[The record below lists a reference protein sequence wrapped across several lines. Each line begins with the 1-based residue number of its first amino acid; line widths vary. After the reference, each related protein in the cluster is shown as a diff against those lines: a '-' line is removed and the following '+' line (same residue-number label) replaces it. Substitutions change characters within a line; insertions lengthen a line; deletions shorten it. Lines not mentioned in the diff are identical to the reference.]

1 MNPPMIGRTLGQ
13 YRVVQKLGAGGM
25 GEVYRAADTRLGR
38 DVALKFLPEVFAR
51 DPDRLA
57 RFEREAKLLASLN
70 HPNIAAIYGL
80 EEADGVRFLVL
91 ELVEGETLAE
101 RLASGSLPVEEA
113 VAVCRQIAEGLESAH
128 SKGIIHRDL
137 KPANIKITPEGKV
150 KVLDFG
156 LAKAFEG
163 EAAARDLSQSPTMS
177 DIATRSG
184 VVLGTAAYMSPE
196 QARGKTVDT
205 RTDIWAFGCV
215 LYESLSGLPVFHADT
230 VSDTVAGILRGEPD
244 WQFLP
249 AETPASLRR
258 LLRRCLQKDAARRL
272 QHMGD
277 ARLEIEEA
285 LVGPE
290 EAPTIVAPRRDWRR
304 LALLC
309 AGSLLVGALAASL
322 VVLQVRPPPGQ
333 AAMQFSVVTNFAGVE
348 AQPTLSPDGRSVAFV
363 SNRDGQYD
371 IYVGLVT
378 GGSLIRITS
387 DPNLKARPRWS
398 PDGSKIV
405 YARLNET
412 GLWDIWVVP
421 ALGGTPRRLIAG
433 GTDPA
438 WSPDGK
444 QLAYA
449 HAVAGTLWVADATGG
464 NPRAVT
470 ERENIVVTHRQPAF
484 SRDGR
489 RLAFVRRG
497 GGPYGEL
504 AVVEIESGKIQ
515 ELTRDGRLALSPVWS
530 PDDRSIY
537 FASGRG
543 GTVNIWKIAAAG
555 GEPVPIT
562 AGQGADA
569 ELDLSAD
576 GRRLVFSVYRENQ
589 NLAEVDL
596 AAPGKPALKWLT
608 SDSARSESGPAYSP
622 DGRRIAYFSGRQ
634 GTEFETIWVMEA
646 DGSNAVQ
653 LVDDGRTNVYPRWT
667 PDGRELIY
675 SSRPREMLFTSE
687 LEVRRLPLTG
697 PPAEILNV
705 TTASPLS
712 GMTSDGRVLI
722 MDATG
727 RTGWREPG
735 TKRVEW
741 VNTACRRFPPP
752 TVARGGVALACVSR
766 ASDKGEPEQ
775 GLWVYLPGGISR
787 QVFRGWV
794 VSFAWVNDEEL
805 IVVEGKP
812 DLSAAVWRVWAD
824 GRAPARLPLMLPISY
839 TFRIL
844 QPVLQFDVHPDGR
857 RLVMSAHEVLEADI
871 GMIENLP
878 Q

>member
-371 IYVGLVT
+371 
-378 GGSLIRITS
+378 
-387 DPNLKARPRWS
+387 
-398 PDGSKIV
+398 
-405 YARLNET
+405 
-412 GLWDIWVVP
+412 
-421 ALGGTPRRLIAG
+421 
-433 GTDPA
+433 
-438 WSPDGK
+438 
-444 QLAYA
+444 
-449 HAVAGTLWVADATGG
+449 
-464 NPRAVT
+464 
-470 ERENIVVTHRQPAF
+470 
-484 SRDGR
+484 
-489 RLAFVRRG
+489 
-497 GGPYGEL
+497 
-504 AVVEIESGKIQ
+504 
-515 ELTRDGRLALSPVWS
+515 
-530 PDDRSIY
+530 
-537 FASGRG
+537 
-543 GTVNIWKIAAAG
+543 
-555 GEPVPIT
+555 
-562 AGQGADA
+562 
-569 ELDLSAD
+569 
-576 GRRLVFSVYRENQ
+576 
-589 NLAEVDL
+589 
-596 AAPGKPALKWLT
+596 
-608 SDSARSESGPAYSP
+608 
-622 DGRRIAYFSGRQ
+622 
-634 GTEFETIWVMEA
+634 
-646 DGSNAVQ
+646 
-653 LVDDGRTNVYPRWT
+653 
-667 PDGRELIY
+667 
-675 SSRPREMLFTSE
+675 
-687 LEVRRLPLTG
+687 
-697 PPAEILNV
+697 
-705 TTASPLS
+705 
-712 GMTSDGRVLI
+712 
-722 MDATG
+722 
-727 RTGWREPG
+727 
-735 TKRVEW
+735 
-741 VNTACRRFPPP
+741 
-752 TVARGGVALACVSR
+752 
-766 ASDKGEPEQ
+766 
-775 GLWVYLPGGISR
+775 
-787 QVFRGWV
+787 
-794 VSFAWVNDEEL
+794 
-805 IVVEGKP
+805 
-812 DLSAAVWRVWAD
+812 
-824 GRAPARLPLMLPISY
+824 
-839 TFRIL
+839 
-844 QPVLQFDVHPDGR
+844 
-857 RLVMSAHEVLEADI
+857 
-871 GMIENLP
+871 
-878 Q
+878 